1 MLKNL
6 SANAGDTG
14 DVGLI
19 PGLRGSS
26 EGENGNPLQYCCL
39 GNPMDRG
46 AWRVV
51 ALRAAKCQ
59 TRLSMHERTHAAM
72 FM

>member
-39 GNPMDRG
+39 GNPMDR
-46 AWRVV
+46 V
-51 ALRAAKCQ
+51 ARRATVHEVAKES
-59 TRLSMHERTHAAM
+59 T
-72 FM
+72 